1 MKIYTG
7 TGDKG
12 KTSLFSGE
20 RIAKDDIRVEA
31 YGTVDELCSFIG
43 AVCSH
48 LPEFDEKARCIEE
61 LYMIQADLFV
71 IGALLA
77 TSTGSDDAQLLKPLD
92 QDRVTW
98 LENRIDRIEGELEQL
113 RSFLLPGGHPAAAWC
128 HVVRTICRRTERGI
142 VSLAGGEDGFEAEI
156 ILGYINRLSDYFFV
170 FARYLNKAAGVEE
183 NIWHG

>member
-61 LYMIQADLFV
+61 LYMIQADLAAHHRLQLHLMKLRMA
-71 IGALLA
+71 ALWSYL
-77 TSTGSDDAQLLKPLD
+77 
-92 QDRVTW
+92 
-98 LENRIDRIEGELEQL
+98 
-113 RSFLLPGGHPAAAWC
+113 
-128 HVVRTICRRTERGI
+128 
-142 VSLAGGEDGFEAEI
+142 SL
-156 ILGYINRLSDYFFV
+156 
-170 FARYLNKAAGVEE
+170 
-183 NIWHG
+183 H